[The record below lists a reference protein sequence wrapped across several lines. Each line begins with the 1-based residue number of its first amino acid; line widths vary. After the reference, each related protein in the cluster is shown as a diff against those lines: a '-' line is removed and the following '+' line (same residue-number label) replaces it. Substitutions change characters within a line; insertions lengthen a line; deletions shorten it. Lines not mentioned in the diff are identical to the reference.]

1 MAFPRLNNIS
11 FWLLPPS
18 LILLLLSSLV
28 ENGAGTGW
36 TVKDK
41 ISYYS
46 NVIINKLYLM
56 RISSTLNFNK
66 KMGTRF
72 NHSKISYNNNNSNLP
87 NNNNNLIKFIFFGLT
102 LKLGLDLVGNLSSVM
117 NHLTLT
123 IVIYFFVSFLV
134 TTFFL
139 DGFKL
144 SNNKIFKI
152 LQIILLLSIFLN
164 TIYSIF
170 YFLNESVLNLNN
182 FLGDKEGSKSNTDK
196 NTILSTIGAAAT
208 AAGIKYGATPT
219 QKIVL
224 STVGTALTVGA
235 TSVALDASEAISEA
249 ANLKQ
254 KAKDLF
260 NKKESKTNTNVNTD
274 TNTNI
279 NDNTNTNDQSQA
291 INSDQ
296 IPSPVDQF
304 SANSPL
310 EQNDILSP
318 LERLINDLYLLENFS
333 LIIMV
338 LILLLLLYR
347 YANTHIYN
355 YILKFVHT
363 YMPNKFINWY
373 IKFHNTTVIF
383 NRKFLTFAI
392 IYLIVLLFMIHLVS
406 IYISFN
412 LTTNINDYIQ
422 IYNYYKEIK
431 KSSILLF
438 MFNGYSG
445 IPLTRIFKY
454 FSINYVLSITHT
466 LNFNFLYVFNYLFY
480 NLSGVLTM
488 LNAWHK
494 FILRNIYKILIL
506 LYSSLLKDKLSQING
521 LFVGLLNLLNTT
533 RCGKLLY
540 SEMNTL
546 STKPNGVKMSSTW
559 GQSAWIIIISVLM
572 CCKIIFLEIKYLF
585 VTLLSQMSLKELFK
599 LNNPSETKRSA
610 FYSGNLKNSTEFNEW
625 LVGVT
630 DGDGTFYFN
639 KNKKGVWG
647 FTFKIGQSNYNLRL
661 LYYIKSVLKVGSIS
675 VPNYKDNTAEYRI
688 RDIQHIIQYILPI
701 FDNYPLLTRKHYLYS
716 LFKEAI
722 LIMSNPSLSKE
733 MKDKLI
739 SEIKTKSLNGIPTD
753 YVSPAWPGKTVNS
766 IQDAKKVISK
776 YWLIGFTEAEGS
788 FYILKKGPQQLVHA
802 FEIIS

>member
-540 SEMNTL
+540 SEMNTH

-559 GQSAWIIIISVLM
+559 GQSAWIIIISA
-572 CCKIIFLEIKYLF
+572 CS
-585 VTLLSQMSLKELFK
+585 TLLL
-599 LNNPSETKRSA
+599 RSNKTVLYA
-610 FYSGNLKNSTEFNEW
+610 AIEMK
-625 LVGVT
+625 
-630 DGDGTFYFN
+630 YFF
-639 KNKKGVWG
+639 V
-647 FTFKIGQSNYNLRL
+647 
-661 LYYIKSVLKVGSIS
+661 
-675 VPNYKDNTAEYRI
+675 
-688 RDIQHIIQYILPI
+688 II
-701 FDNYPLLTRKHYLYS
+701 
-716 LFKEAI
+716 
-722 LIMSNPSLSKE
+722 LSK
-733 MKDKLI
+733 I
-739 SEIKTKSLNGIPTD
+739 SHNAGQEQAGVFK
-753 YVSPAWPGKTVNS
+753 
-766 IQDAKKVISK
+766 
-776 YWLIGFTEAEGS
+776 
-788 FYILKKGPQQLVHA
+788 
-802 FEIIS
+802 

>member
-540 SEMNTL
+540 S
-546 STKPNGVKMSSTW
+546 
-559 GQSAWIIIISVLM
+559 
-572 CCKIIFLEIKYLF
+572 
-585 VTLLSQMSLKELFK
+585 
-599 LNNPSETKRSA
+599 
-610 FYSGNLKNSTEFNEW
+610 
-625 LVGVT
+625 
-630 DGDGTFYFN
+630 
-639 KNKKGVWG
+639 
-647 FTFKIGQSNYNLRL
+647 
-661 LYYIKSVLKVGSIS
+661 
-675 VPNYKDNTAEYRI
+675 
-688 RDIQHIIQYILPI
+688 
-701 FDNYPLLTRKHYLYS
+701 
-716 LFKEAI
+716 
-722 LIMSNPSLSKE
+722 
-733 MKDKLI
+733 
-739 SEIKTKSLNGIPTD
+739 
-753 YVSPAWPGKTVNS
+753 
-766 IQDAKKVISK
+766 
-776 YWLIGFTEAEGS
+776 
-788 FYILKKGPQQLVHA
+788 
-802 FEIIS
+802 

>member
-1 MAFPRLNNIS
+1 M
-11 FWLLPPS
+11 
-18 LILLLLSSLV
+18 
-28 ENGAGTGW
+28 
-36 TVKDK
+36 
-41 ISYYS
+41 
-46 NVIINKLYLM
+46 
-56 RISSTLNFNK
+56 
-66 KMGTRF
+66 
-72 NHSKISYNNNNSNLP
+72 
-87 NNNNNLIKFIFFGLT
+87 IKFIFFCLT
-102 LKLGLDLVGNLSSVM
+102 LKLRLDLIGNLSSVI

-540 SEMNTL
+540 SEMNTH

-559 GQSAWIIIISVLM
+559 GQSAWIIIISVLIGLHACLGWA
-572 CCKIIFLEIKYLF
+572 CC
-585 VTLLSQMSLKELFK
+585 
-599 LNNPSETKRSA
+599 
-610 FYSGNLKNSTEFNEW
+610 
-625 LVGVT
+625 
-630 DGDGTFYFN
+630 
-639 KNKKGVWG
+639 
-647 FTFKIGQSNYNLRL
+647 
-661 LYYIKSVLKVGSIS
+661 
-675 VPNYKDNTAEYRI
+675 TAV
-688 RDIQHIIQYILPI
+688 
-701 FDNYPLLTRKHYLYS
+701 LYS
-716 LFKEAI
+716 
-722 LIMSNPSLSKE
+722 MPSLQPS
-733 MKDKLI
+733 
-739 SEIKTKSLNGIPTD
+739 
-753 YVSPAWPGKTVNS
+753 
-766 IQDAKKVISK
+766 
-776 YWLIGFTEAEGS
+776 
-788 FYILKKGPQQLVHA
+788 
-802 FEIIS
+802 

>member
-355 YILKFVHT
+355 YILKL
-363 YMPNKFINWY
+363 K
-373 IKFHNTTVIF
+373 
-383 NRKFLTFAI
+383 
-392 IYLIVLLFMIHLVS
+392 LFE
-406 IYISFN
+406 N
-412 LTTNINDYIQ
+412 
-422 IYNYYKEIK
+422 NY
-431 KSSILLF
+431 
-438 MFNGYSG
+438 
-445 IPLTRIFKY
+445 
-454 FSINYVLSITHT
+454 T
-466 LNFNFLYVFNYLFY
+466 LN
-480 NLSGVLTM
+480 NLLIN
-488 LNAWHK
+488 LK
-494 FILRNIYKILIL
+494 PYKI
-506 LYSSLLKDKLSQING
+506 
-521 LFVGLLNLLNTT
+521 
-533 RCGKLLY
+533 
-540 SEMNTL
+540 
-546 STKPNGVKMSSTW
+546 
-559 GQSAWIIIISVLM
+559 
-572 CCKIIFLEIKYLF
+572 
-585 VTLLSQMSLKELFK
+585 
-599 LNNPSETKRSA
+599 
-610 FYSGNLKNSTEFNEW
+610 
-625 LVGVT
+625 
-630 DGDGTFYFN
+630 
-639 KNKKGVWG
+639 
-647 FTFKIGQSNYNLRL
+647 
-661 LYYIKSVLKVGSIS
+661 
-675 VPNYKDNTAEYRI
+675 
-688 RDIQHIIQYILPI
+688 
-701 FDNYPLLTRKHYLYS
+701 
-716 LFKEAI
+716 
-722 LIMSNPSLSKE
+722 
-733 MKDKLI
+733 
-739 SEIKTKSLNGIPTD
+739 
-753 YVSPAWPGKTVNS
+753 
-766 IQDAKKVISK
+766 
-776 YWLIGFTEAEGS
+776 
-788 FYILKKGPQQLVHA
+788 
-802 FEIIS
+802 

>member
-494 FILRNIYKILIL
+494 FILRNIYNILIL

-540 SEMNTL
+540 SEMNTH

-559 GQSAWIIIISVLM
+559 
-572 CCKIIFLEIKYLF
+572 
-585 VTLLSQMSLKELFK
+585 
-599 LNNPSETKRSA
+599 
-610 FYSGNLKNSTEFNEW
+610 
-625 LVGVT
+625 
-630 DGDGTFYFN
+630 
-639 KNKKGVWG
+639 
-647 FTFKIGQSNYNLRL
+647 
-661 LYYIKSVLKVGSIS
+661 
-675 VPNYKDNTAEYRI
+675 
-688 RDIQHIIQYILPI
+688 
-701 FDNYPLLTRKHYLYS
+701 
-716 LFKEAI
+716 
-722 LIMSNPSLSKE
+722 
-733 MKDKLI
+733 
-739 SEIKTKSLNGIPTD
+739 
-753 YVSPAWPGKTVNS
+753 
-766 IQDAKKVISK
+766 
-776 YWLIGFTEAEGS
+776 
-788 FYILKKGPQQLVHA
+788 
-802 FEIIS
+802 